1 MGFGRHEC
9 IICKVKA
16 GTNTSGAD
24 DDKEDG
30 INGLGKQVIKSMTM
44 DLHNKNHQVY
54 FDNYFT
60 SVPLLEYL
68 KENGVD
74 ACGTVCAVRKAL
86 PVGLENDL
94 DRGEADYR
102 VSKDGLILFKWQDN
116 KPVLVLSNFHGAEM
130 SSVHRTQKDG
140 SKLELPCPVAVR
152 DYNQNMGGVNKADML
167 CAVQGLN
174 RKSKKW
180 WHRLFFGILDRTIIN
195 AQIVYSK

>member
-1 MGFGRHEC
+1 
-9 IICKVKA
+9 
-16 GTNTSGAD
+16 
-24 DDKEDG
+24 
-30 INGLGKQVIKSMTM
+30 MTM
-44 DLHNKNHQVY
+44 DLHNKNHLVY

-74 ACGTVCAVRKAL
+74 ACGTVRAVRKAL
-86 PVGLENDL
+86 PV
-94 DRGEADYR
+94 
-102 VSKDGLILFKWQDN
+102 GLILFKWQDN

-152 DYNQNMGGVNKADML
+152 DYNENMGGVDKADML

-180 WHRLFFGILDRTIIN
+180 WHRLFF
-195 AQIVYSK
+195 

>member
-1 MGFGRHEC
+1 
-9 IICKVKA
+9 
-16 GTNTSGAD
+16 
-24 DDKEDG
+24 
-30 INGLGKQVIKSMTM
+30 M

-68 KENGVD
+68 KENAVD
-74 ACGTVCAVRKAL
+74 ACGTVHAVRKAL

-94 DRGEADYR
+94 EHGDADYQ
-102 VSKDGLILFKWQDN
+102 VSKDGLVFFKWQDS

-140 SKLELPCPVAVR
+140 SKLELSCPVAVR
-152 DYNQNMGGVNKADML
+152 DYNQNMGGVDKADML

-174 RKSKKW
+174 
-180 WHRLFFGILDRTIIN
+180 
-195 AQIVYSK
+195 